1 MNKKFLKEKI
11 EEDFKSL
18 DGRKLEAFFDKF
30 ISDKRFSFI
39 KYYNKTVLDK
49 EKIDCREFIS
59 SRNWAIRGM
68 PKETVEYFNKN
79 YDILRKEIL
88 QEKDIV
94 VFFEAYCCGKRKE
107 GSFCSKLFHTFLP
120 REFPPVDS
128 HIREYFCLND
138 KNFINDVLLVK
149 EGYQQFIKK
158 NPAMIKKI
166 RNILSKDKFSGLR
179 VKELSDIR
187 ILDMYYWFRKSR
199 IK

>member
-39 KYYNKTVLDK
+39 KCYNKTVLDK

-94 VFFEAYCCGKRKE
+94 VFFEAYCCGK
-107 GSFCSKLFHTFLP
+107 SKWVNGVNSIF
-120 REFPPVDS
+120 S
-128 HIREYFCLND
+128 
-138 KNFINDVLLVK
+138 
-149 EGYQQFIKK
+149 QF
-158 NPAMIKKI
+158 
-166 RNILSKDKFSGLR
+166 
-179 VKELSDIR
+179 
-187 ILDMYYWFRKSR
+187 
-199 IK
+199 